1 MIEDSKWGPHS
12 IGIFFY
18 ADGSY
23 ILHTLVNIC
32 KSHVY
37 VNRYQG
43 LWARHWIGIPR
54 ITPQPTLSINDKKN
68 NQESQ
73 NRSSNKNWDPI
84 CQARIA
90 EINPRTKTGCEDF
103 RKKQSQSGSVI
114 NCNNIT
120 KAGVKREK
128 SRCREIVEVLINY
141 AKGTIR
147 SWKAEGGCRGLNLK
161 MCPVQGSE
169 ANCRKIP

>member
-43 LWARHWIGIPR
+43 LWARHWIGIPG
-54 ITPQPTLSINDKKN
+54 ISSPPTLSINDKKTIKSRKIGL
-68 NQESQ
+68 Q
-73 NRSSNKNWDPI
+73 
-84 CQARIA
+84 
-90 EINPRTKTGCEDF
+90 TKTEIRF
-103 RKKQSQSGSVI
+103 VKQGLQKSTLEQ
-114 NCNNIT
+114 
-120 KAGVKREK
+120 KLGVKISE
-128 SRCREIVEVLINY
+128 
-141 AKGTIR
+141 R
-147 SWKAEGGCRGLNLK
+147 SKVK
-161 MCPVQGSE
+161 VVQ
-169 ANCRKIP
+169 

>member
-1 MIEDSKWGPHS
+1 MFMLIVTRDSGL
-12 IGIFFY
+12 GTGLGFR
-18 ADGSY
+18 GSAPSP
-23 ILHTLVNIC
+23 LCQST
-32 KSHVY
+32 
-37 VNRYQG
+37 
-43 LWARHWIGIPR
+43 
-54 ITPQPTLSINDKKN
+54 TKN

-90 EINPRTKTGCEDF
+90 EINPRTKTGFHVQEELKISERSKVKDGHC
-103 RKKQSQSGSVI
+103 SVI